1 MNAFFAL
8 RALLFAAEVL
18 VGSLPIMA
26 LAFVGAVQKRAS
38 ARHLAFA
45 GAFAALAILPFL
57 MLLVPSPIR
66 ILLPAAPQQIPDA
79 TLSNAAAASTLPAPV
94 DAGFALDPATVALA
108 LAALWLTGVLF
119 LALRFGVGA
128 WCLAWLR
135 QKSRPFALA
144 PEDMPKIAAR
154 CRECELRLA
163 HDDTGP
169 ITWGISRPVILLPK
183 TATFWPRER
192 LHAVLLHE
200 LAHIRRRDSFVQAL
214 SLAVCAFYWPNPL
227 VWMGA
232 RALRRE
238 AEIAA
243 DDSVIV
249 AGVKPSSYAG
259 ELVRLA
265 DEFRT
270 AKPALATLSLY
281 MAERSSLE
289 ARVESVLA
297 TTSVRTGVTVM
308 DVTKAG
314 CFALVS
320 AAAIAF
326 ACPSLAQDSTSAP
339 PAAPE
344 APAIPAA
351 PASPASPATP
361 ETPPLPPMPPLP
373 ALPATPAIR
382 AIAPH
387 LSRHSIE
394 QAMRAEREAM
404 RELHNVDWKRIHL
417 ETARAQ
423 REAQDAIERARP
435 EMDRA
440 MAQLKNGEL
449 QLKVNEEAMR
459 AVMAARPQIEVALRN
474 VGPEVERALE
484 EARKDLAKA
493 QIDMKIRAK
502 VDRDLR
508 DAQVKIDMHDN
519 GDHDSDDAPDDNTPE
534 NR

>member
-8 RALLFAAEVL
+8 RALLFAAEIL
-18 VGSLPIMA
+18 LGSLPIMG
-26 LAFVGAVQKRAS
+26 LAFLGAVQKRAS
-38 ARHLAFA
+38 ARHLAYA

-57 MLLVPSPIR
+57 MLLVPSPVR
-66 ILLPAAPQQIPDA
+66 ILLPAAPQQIPPA
-79 TLSNAAAASTLPAPV
+79 TLSSAAAAAALPAPM
-94 DAGFALDPATVALA
+94 DAGVALDPATIAFA
-108 LAALWLTGVLF
+108 LAALWLAGVLF
-119 LALRFGVGA
+119 LGLRFGVGA
-128 WCLAWLR
+128 WCLARLR
-135 QKSRPFALA
+135 QKSRAFALA
-144 PEDMPKIAAR
+144 PEDMPKIAAK

-169 ITWGISRPVILLPK
+169 ITWGIARPVILLPK
-183 TATFWPRER
+183 TATFWPRGR

-200 LAHIRRRDSFVQAL
+200 LAHIRRRDSLVQAL
-214 SLAVCAFYWPNPL
+214 ALAVCAFYWPNPL

-265 DEFRT
+265 DEFR
-270 AKPALATLSLY
+270 AARPALATLSLS

-308 DVTKAG
+308 DVTKAA

-326 ACPSLAQDSTSAP
+326 ACPSLAQDSSAP
-339 PAAPE
+339 PTAPA
-344 APAIPAA
+344 APAIPAP
-351 PASPASPATP
+351 PAEPATPALP
-361 ETPPLPPMPPLP
+361 ETPPLPPVPPLP
-373 ALPATPAIR
+373 AHLAIHVV
-382 AIAPH
+382 APH
-387 LSRHSIE
+387 ISKHALE

-404 RELHNVDWKRIHL
+404 RELRNVDWERIHL
-417 ETARAQ
+417 ETARAR
-423 REAQDAIERARP
+423 REARDAIERARP

-449 QLKVNEEAMR
+449 QLRVNEEAMR

-474 VGPEVERALE
+474 VGPEVQRALE
-484 EARKDLAKA
+484 DARRQLAKA
-493 QIDMKIRAK
+493 EIDMKVRAR
-502 VDRDLR
+502 VDRDLH
-508 DAQVKIDMHDN
+508 DAQVKLDMHDT
-519 GDHDSDDAPDDNTPE
+519 GDRDSDDATPDDNTPE